1 MTTSPSDLPPYRDD
15 LERLLDYGRVIK
27 ARAAAARLRHE
38 LEADVDSLVEP
49 RERLSAE
56 QRALTASRLQD
67 LERVEAEAFGVI
79 ELRGATG
86 PESRLD
92 QLARKNDLDHLEH
105 EILLTLAAA
114 AIDPSVDDAL
124 TQASP
129 WQAPR
134 GHDVAGLA
142 QVVAPDQ
149 LQRQLDVLV
158 RLGPDA
164 RLVKAGLVRVDRVR
178 GDDEAHRLW
187 CRDVVLSASGFAA
200 VFGTNVGLER

>member
-1 MTTSPSDLPPYRDD
+1 MIGGALNRTT
-15 LERLLDYGRVIK
+15 RLDGV
-27 ARAAAARLRHE
+27 
-38 LEADVDSLVEP
+38 
-49 RERLSAE
+49 
-56 QRALTASRLQD
+56 RLQD
-67 LERVEAEAFGVI
+67 LERVEAEAFGII
-79 ELRGATG
+79 ELRGATA

-92 QLARKNDLDHLEH
+92 QLAREHDLDRLEH

-129 WQAPR
+129 WRAPR

-164 RLVKAGLVRVDRVR
+164 RLVKAVSFASIAFAVTTKRTGSGAVTSSFRPVGSRR
-178 GDDEAHRLW
+178 SSEAM
-187 CRDVVLSASGFAA
+187 
-200 VFGTNVGLER
+200 